1 MGKSSY
7 KSVYLTAL
15 GLLCFTLG
23 CGDAGRAAA
32 KQCVEKYC
40 QPGIH
45 CVGSCSRD
53 TDDDGIVDA
62 QDNCPHAAN
71 HSQTDR
77 DADGLGDKCDPQ
89 PNTKTFTLA
98 GQSVGR
104 QPSQSEHS
112 AVTMRNGQF
121 VMTGELSR

>member
-1 MGKSSY
+1 MLARLLRSSA
-7 KSVYLTAL
+7 SAVLSARDRVRRQL
-15 GLLCFTLG
+15 
-23 CGDAGRAAA
+23 
-32 KQCVEKYC
+32 
-40 QPGIH
+40 QP
-45 CVGSCSRD
+45 D

-62 QDNCPHAAN
+62 QDCPHAAN

-77 DADGLGDKCDPQ
+77 DADGLGDKCDPR
-89 PNTKTFTLA
+89 PNTKTFTMA